1 MLPVFSWQIT
11 STSKD
16 KGTHYLYM
24 VKGPAQKK
32 VKSTMQKNN
41 QKKVIN
47 NEVYIK
53 RIYNFVNVINSNK
66 IEII

>member
-16 KGTHYLYM
+16 KGNTLFIYGKKARH
-24 VKGPAQKK
+24 KKK
-32 VKSTMQKNN
+32 VKINKCKKNN

-47 NEVYIK
+47 MRFISREFITL
-53 RIYNFVNVINSNK
+53 
-66 IEII
+66 

>member
-32 VKSTMQKNN
+32 GLNQQCKKNN

-47 NEVYIK
+47 MRFISREFITL
-53 RIYNFVNVINSNK
+53 
-66 IEII
+66 

>member
-16 KGTHYLYM
+16 KDTHYLYM

-32 VKSTMQKNN
+32 G
-41 QKKVIN
+41 
-47 NEVYIK
+47 
-53 RIYNFVNVINSNK
+53 
-66 IEII
+66 

>member
-1 MLPVFSWQIT
+1 MSLVFSRHIT

-24 VKGPAQKK
+24 VKGLAQKK
-32 VKSTMQKNN
+32 RLNQQGKKNN

-47 NEVYIK
+47 M
-53 RIYNFVNVINSNK
+53 RIISREFITL
-66 IEII
+66 

>member
-24 VKGPAQKK
+24 VKGP
-32 VKSTMQKNN
+32 VFSSFWIMI
-41 QKKVIN
+41 IN
-47 NEVYIK
+47 NAKKIIK
-53 RIYNFVNVINSNK
+53 K
-66 IEII
+66 K

>member
-32 VKSTMQKNN
+32 KVKSTMQK
-41 QKKVIN
+41 K
-47 NEVYIK
+47 
-53 RIYNFVNVINSNK
+53 
-66 IEII
+66 